1 MMLLLARLFS
11 CFLVLAA
18 GTAGA
23 QQKVE
28 LPSLDAGV
36 RLPALWFAAAG
47 AGPRPAVVLL
57 HGCGGAFDR
66 HGHLTERFR
75 DTVERLSAMGVAAL
89 VPDSLAPRGE
99 TQICTQRLGTR
110 AVTQTQRRRD
120 ALGALKWLAAR
131 PEVDPRR
138 LGLLGWS
145 NGGST
150 VLAATNRR
158 QAEVAAAGI
167 APAFAAAFYPGCQAD
182 LARGYEPTAPL
193 LLLVGAAD
201 DWTPAEPCRQLARA
215 AGVQIETYAGAYH
228 GFDGSGPVRLR
239 TDVPNGVHPG
249 QGVHVGGDPAARTA
263 ALERLDD
270 FVRERFALPAV
281 R

>member
-1 MMLLLARLFS
+1 MNLLPRRTLACLFL
-11 CFLVLAA
+11 FA
-18 GTAGA
+18 GAAGA
-23 QQKVE
+23 QQKVD
-28 LPSLDAGV
+28 LPSLDPDV
-36 RLPALWFAAAG
+36 TLPALWFAGAG

-57 HGCGGAFDR
+57 HGCSGAYDGQGR
-66 HGHLTERFR
+66 LG
-75 DTVERLSAMGVAAL
+75 ERLRETAARLNAMGVAAL
-89 VPDSLAPRGE
+89 VPDSLTPRGE
-99 TQICTQRLGTR
+99 KQICTQRLGAR

-150 VLAATNRR
+150 VLASTNRR
-158 QAEVAAAGI
+158 QGEVAAAGVV
-167 APAFAAAFYPGCQAD
+167 PAFGAAFYPGCQAD

-193 LLLVGAAD
+193 LLLVGAED
-201 DWTPAEPCRQLARA
+201 DWTPAEPCRQLART

-239 TDVPNGVHPG
+239 ADVPNGVHSG